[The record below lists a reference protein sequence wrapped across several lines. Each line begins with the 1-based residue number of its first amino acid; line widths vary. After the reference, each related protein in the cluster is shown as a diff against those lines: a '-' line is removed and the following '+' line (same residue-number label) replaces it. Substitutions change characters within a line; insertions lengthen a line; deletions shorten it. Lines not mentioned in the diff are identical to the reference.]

1 MKKTPFKK
9 YEKETGAY
17 GIVATMACE
26 SRTRKTDWMLHGC
39 NAFDKERPLSQPIS
53 FWTEQDVLQYIK
65 EYAVKFCSVYGEIK
79 EDKKGR
85 LYTSGCKR
93 TGCIFCM
100 FGCHREKAP
109 NRFQQL
115 KETHPAIYHYCMKPM
130 SEGGLGLDEV
140 LTFIGVDH

>member
-1 MKKTPFKK
+1 
-9 YEKETGAY
+9 
-17 GIVATMACE
+17 
-26 SRTRKTDWMLHGC
+26 
-39 NAFDKERPLSQPIS
+39 
-53 FWTEQDVLQYIK
+53 
-65 EYAVKFCSVYGEIK
+65 
-79 EDKKGR
+79 
-85 LYTSGCKR
+85 
-93 TGCIFCM
+93 M